1 MNPAKPKTIKKV
13 IQAKIDDWLESIP
26 DELAKLVRKKI
37 VVSGGCITSM
47 LKGEQINDFDFYFKD
62 KSSALAIAEYYCSV
76 HGYDGILAQ
85 IETAKNIKG
94 DIEDRVIIIVP
105 SDGVAGENPDEIN
118 EADEWQESLACD
130 EIKDINEG
138 VKYKPQF
145 ISRNA
150 ITLSGRVQ
158 LITRFYGEAED
169 IHKNFDFIH
178 ATCSYDSET
187 SNLSLPQKALES
199 ILSQSL
205 YYSGSLY
212 PIASIFRVQKFTK
225 RGWRVGAGEL
235 LKIMWQIS
243 EIDMTDHKVLTD
255 QLTGVDAAY
264 MQGLISALSASKK
277 EDISST
283 YVIEIINRIFNSES
297 GS

>member
-13 IQAKIDDWLESIP
+13 IQAKIDDWLESLP
-26 DELAKLVRKKI
+26 EDLAKKLRKKV

-47 LKGEQINDFDFYFKD
+47 LKGEPINDFDFYLKD
-62 KSSALAIAEYYCSV
+62 QSSALAVAEYYCEL
-76 HGYDGILAQ
+76 HGHDGI
-85 IETAKNIKG
+85 TAKIEIAENIKG
-94 DIEDRVIIIVP
+94 DVEDRVIIVV
-105 SDGVAGENPDEIN
+105 SSEGVAGSNPDEIN
-118 EADEWQESLACD
+118 EADEWQENSAS
-130 EIKDINEG
+130 EEKEEPT
-138 VKYKPQF
+138 KYKPQF

-150 ITLSGRVQ
+150 ITLSGKVQ
-158 LITRFYGEAED
+158 LITRFYGEVED
-169 IHKNFDFIH
+169 IHRNFDFIH

-187 SNLSLPQKALES
+187 GKLSLPQKALES

-205 YYSGSLY
+205 YYAGSLY

-243 EIDMTDHKVLTD
+243 EIDMTDHAVLTD

-264 MQGLISALSASKK
+264 MQGLIAAL
-277 EDISST
+277 EDVDMEEINSD
-283 YVIEIINRIFNSES
+283 YVVEIINRIFNSEAS
-297 GS
+297 SSEE

>member
-13 IQAKIDDWLESIP
+13 IQAKIDDWLESLP
-26 DELAKLVRKKI
+26 EDLAKKLKKKV

-47 LKGEQINDFDFYFKD
+47 LKGEPINDFDLYLKD
-62 KSSALAIAEYYCSV
+62 KDSAFAVAEYYCKL
-76 HGYDGILAQ
+76 HGREGISAK
-85 IETAKNIKG
+85 IEVADNIKG
-94 DIEDRVIIIVP
+94 DSEERVIIVVS
-105 SDGVAGENPDEIN
+105 SDGVAGSNPDEVN
-118 EADEWQESLACD
+118 EAEEWQDNSSSEEL
-130 EIKDINEG
+130 EEPT
-138 VKYKPQF
+138 KYKPQF

-150 ITLSGRVQ
+150 ITLSGKVQ
-158 LITRFYGEAED
+158 LITRFYGEAKE

-187 SNLSLPQKALES
+187 GSLSLPQKALES

-205 YYSGSLY
+205 YYAGSLY

-243 EIDMTDHKVLTD
+243 EIDMTNHAVLTD

-264 MQGLISALSASKK
+264 MQGLISALK
-277 EDISST
+277 EVDMEEVDSN
-283 YVIEIINRIFNSES
+283 YVIEIINRIFNSEAS
-297 GS
+297 SSEE